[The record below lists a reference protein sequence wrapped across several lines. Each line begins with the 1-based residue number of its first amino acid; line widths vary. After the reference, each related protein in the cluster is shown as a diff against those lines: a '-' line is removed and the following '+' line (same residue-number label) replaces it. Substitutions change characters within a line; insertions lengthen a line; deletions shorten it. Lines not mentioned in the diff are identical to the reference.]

1 MAVRLEEDVAEPAHR
16 HDALAAERGVKLGP
30 AEPLAR
36 EVLPQDL
43 AVPDQDRRRVPLIRR
58 APSADQRVPL
68 RATGEWSERSEA
80 NTRTGT
86 ESTQREARSYAASRV
101 YR

>member
-1 MAVRLEEDVAEPAHR
+1 MTLSLPFSRSRYFA
-16 HDALAAERGVKLGP
+16 GP
-30 AEPLAR
+30 AA
-36 EVLPQDL
+36 
-43 AVPDQDRRRVPLIRR
+43 AVGLLRRSVPLIRR
-58 APSADQRVPL
+58 APSADQLVPL

-86 ESTQREARSYAASRV
+86 EYTQREARSYAASRV